1 MGDAKGPALTV
12 RSPGSFDV
20 LSQDGI
26 HSDGESLGV
35 GPAAASSSPKAV
47 SAALVNVAR
56 SVCPYSNHA
65 PRATRHFFQNTDTV
79 INFLLKFLP

>member
-1 MGDAKGPALTV
+1 MLWRVATTKGEAGVGGAKGPALTV

-20 LSQDGI
+20 PSQDGI

-56 SVCPYSNHA
+56 SVCPYFKSCSSCH
-65 PRATRHFFQNTDTV
+65 
-79 INFLLKFLP
+79 